1 MHPVPAVVSVIL
13 FTVSIALHASS
24 PPSDQMER
32 GAALFAAKC
41 ALCHQINGTG
51 VPPVYP
57 PLAKSDWMMANR
69 ERAARVLCEGLEGP
83 ISVNGQ
89 SYTNVMPAQV
99 IDDQG
104 VADVLTYAMNSW
116 GNSADPFTAK
126 EVAAA
131 RKQSRFATYD
141 LLLKATAFQ
150 PMPAPPNGW
159 KVREVAQL
167 PEFCTRLA
175 TRGDGAPVYVLSQRG
190 SIYFIDLISGA
201 LQPLIRTTDYFAQDG
216 DRSAIGMTQH
226 ADGTLYWVTNERI
239 SKDVELVQNEV
250 IIWRTT
256 AMENGHPAKPV
267 AWLKVRY
274 PFGVGPYNHGVN
286 GLGFGPDGKLYV
298 NSGSRTDGGEE
309 GKDPKY
315 FKGGETEITAAIWR
329 LDPSQN
335 PPAIEV
341 IARGIRNAWSFAWD
355 GEGRMFSASNG
366 PDANAPEEMDLVEP
380 GNHYGFPYQFSDWEV
395 KPGFPYP
402 HTPAPPAGLQFTLP
416 VLNVGPAAGGSP
428 TKPIG
433 TFDAHSSPGG
443 MIWCGND
450 WPDPLRGGFLITR
463 FGNLLGPPAAPEDVG
478 FDLLSAKLEKKES
491 GGWIAHVTTILAPLG
506 RPLDI
511 VRTSPGRAF
520 ILEYTRPTNFREKLG
535 WLPGRVIEL
544 SANGT

>member
-1 MHPVPAVVSVIL
+1 MHRVTVVL
-13 FTVSIALHASS
+13 FTALITAHAAAS
-24 PPSDQMER
+24 PDQMDR

-57 PLAKSDWMMANR
+57 PLAKSDWMMENR
-69 ERAARVLCEGLEGP
+69 ARTIRVLCEGLEGP
-83 ISVNGQ
+83 IPVNGQ
-89 SYTNVMPAQV
+89 SYANVMPAQV
-99 IDDQG
+99 LDDQA

-116 GNSADPFTAK
+116 GNSADALDAN
-126 EVAAA
+126 EVAKA

-150 PMPAPPNGW
+150 PLPKAPKGW

-175 TRGDGAPVYVLSQRG
+175 TRGDGAPVYVLTQRG
-190 SIYFIDLISGA
+190 GIYFIDFTSGA
-201 LQPLIRTTDYFAQDG
+201 LQPLIRTTDYFSKDG
-216 DRSAIGMTQH
+216 DRSAIGLTQH
-226 ADGTLYWVTNERI
+226 SNGTLYWVTNERVTR
-239 SKDVELVQNEV
+239 DVEVVQNEV

-286 GLGFGPDGKLYV
+286 GLGFGPDGMLYV

-315 FKGGETEITAAIWR
+315 SKGGETEITAAIWR
-329 LDPSQN
+329 LDPKQES
-335 PPAIEV
+335 PKIEV

-355 GEGRMFSASNG
+355 GEGHLFSVSNG

-380 GNHYGFPYQFSDWEV
+380 GKHYGFPYQFADWPV

-402 HTPAPPAGLQFTLP
+402 HTPPPPKGLHFNMP
-416 VLNVGPAAGGSP
+416 VMNVGPAAGGSAAQ
-428 TKPIG
+428 PIG
-433 TFDAHSSPGG
+433 TFDPHSSPGG

-450 WPDPLRGGFLITR
+450 WPESLRGSFLVTR
-463 FGNLLGPPAAPEDVG
+463 FGNLLGTPAAPRDVG
-478 FDLLSAKLEKKES
+478 FDLLSVRLEQDNGEA
-491 GGWIAHVTTILAPLG
+491 WAAHTTTVLAPLG

-511 VRTSPGRAF
+511 VRTGPGRAL
-520 ILEYTRPTNFREKLG
+520 ILEYTRPTNFHEKLG

-544 SANGT
+544 SPEDS

>member
-1 MHPVPAVVSVIL
+1 MHPVPVAVPVFL
-13 FTVSIALHASS
+13 FTALITLHASS
-24 PPSDQMER
+24 PPADQMER

-57 PLAKSDWMMANR
+57 PLAKSDWMMSNR
-69 ERAARVLCEGLEGP
+69 ARAVRVLCEGLEGP
-83 ISVNGQ
+83 ITVSGQ

-104 VADVLTYAMNSW
+104 VADVLTYALNSW
-116 GNSADPFTAK
+116 GNSTDPFTAK
-126 EVAAA
+126 EVATE

-150 PMPAPPNGW
+150 PLPTPPRGW

-175 TRGDGAPVYVLSQRG
+175 TRGDGEPVYVLSQRG
-190 SIYFIDLISGA
+190 SIYFIDLTSGA
-201 LQPLIRTTDYFAQDG
+201 LQPMIRTTDYFKQDG
-216 DRSAIGMTQH
+216 DRSAIGLTQH
-226 ADGTLYWVTNERI
+226 RDGTLYWVTNERI
-239 SKDVELVQNEV
+239 AKDVELVQNEV

-256 AMENGHPAKPV
+256 ATENGHPARPV
-267 AWLKVRY
+267 VWLKVRY
-274 PFGVGPYNHGVN
+274 PYGVGPYNHGVN
-286 GLGFGPDGKLYV
+286 GLGFGPDGMLYV

-309 GKDPKY
+309 GKDPTFY
-315 FKGGETEITAAIWR
+315 KGGETELTAAIWR
-329 LDPSQN
+329 LDPKQN
-335 PPAIEV
+335 PPKIEV
-341 IARGIRNAWSFAWD
+341 IAHGIRNAWGFAWD
-355 GEGRMFSASNG
+355 GEGRLFSASNG

-380 GNHYGFPYQFSDWEV
+380 GKHYGFPYQFADWEV

-402 HTPAPPAGLQFTLP
+402 HTPAPPEGLHFTMP
-416 VLNVGPAAGGSP
+416 VLNVGPAAGGSVAQ
-428 TKPIG
+428 PIG
-433 TFDAHSSPGG
+433 TFDPHSSPGG
-443 MIWCGND
+443 MIWCGDD
-450 WPDPLRGGFLITR
+450 WPESVRGSFLITR

-478 FDLLSAKLEKKES
+478 FDLLTARLEQS
-491 GGWIAHVTTILAPLG
+491 SGGGWIAHVTTFLAPLG

-511 VRTSPGRAF
+511 VRTGPGRAF

-544 SANGT
+544 SPDGR